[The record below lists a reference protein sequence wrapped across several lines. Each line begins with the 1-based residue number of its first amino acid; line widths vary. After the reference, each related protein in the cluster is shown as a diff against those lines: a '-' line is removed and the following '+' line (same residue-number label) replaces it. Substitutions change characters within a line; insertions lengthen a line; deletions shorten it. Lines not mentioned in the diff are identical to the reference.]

1 MSPPSL
7 VPGLSL
13 DLGSLTARASL
24 QDPIVRIDATVDGPA
39 VLTLEEGGVRLDLE
53 FPDLACVE
61 RLYRCIRREAF
72 SHPSRT

>member
-13 DLGSLTARASL
+13 DLGTLTARASL
-24 QDPIVRIDATVDGPA
+24 QDPMVRVEALVDGPA

-53 FPDLACVE
+53 FPDLSCVE
-61 RLYRCIRREAF
+61 RLFRRLRREAIAA
-72 SHPSRT
+72 STS